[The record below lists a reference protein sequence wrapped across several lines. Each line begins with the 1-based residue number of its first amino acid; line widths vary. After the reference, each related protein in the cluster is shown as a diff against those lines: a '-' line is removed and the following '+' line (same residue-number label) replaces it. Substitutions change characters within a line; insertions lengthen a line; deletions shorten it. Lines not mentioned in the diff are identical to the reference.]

1 MMSYPPPSTTPYP
14 LWRRALAYLGGAF
27 LGAILCLAAWA
38 KALDPQAFVRQVEAE
53 GLDFLVPATV
63 VALLALGIEVLLGS
77 ALILGLRY
85 RWLLWSN
92 AALVAFF
99 LFLTGRTYWQHTQG
113 IAPPAEGCGCFGNLV
128 ERTPAEA
135 FWQDAAL
142 MVPALLLAFLAPI
155 PWRPLARW
163 RWGLVTVLTLA
174 VMVLAWKAPSLPL
187 DDLATRLSPGVELLD
202 HCVGTAEDGSRIC
215 LGGILPELADGEHLV
230 ILADLGDE
238 AFGESVAR
246 LNDYHWAGRGP
257 KLWVLTSAS
266 EEELFGFRFGR
277 GPAFEIREAP
287 AALIRPFYRRLP
299 RSFVARHGRVTTT
312 YSGLPPLDV
321 LSGSGST
328 DPAAET
334 NALP

>member
-1 MMSYPPPSTTPYP
+1 MMSNLPLSTATYA

-27 LGAILCLAAWA
+27 LGAILCVAAWA

-53 GLDFLVPATV
+53 GLDFLLPATA
-63 VALLALGIEVLLGS
+63 VALLALGLEVLLGS
-77 ALILGLRY
+77 ALILGLRS
-85 RWLLWSN
+85 RWVLWSN
-92 AALVAFF
+92 AVLVAFF
-99 LFLTGRTYWQHTQG
+99 LFLTGRTYWQYTQG

-142 MVPALLLAFLAPI
+142 MVPALLLAFLAPT

-163 RWGLVTVLTLA
+163 RWGLVATLTVA
-174 VMVLAWKAPSLPL
+174 VMVLAWKAPSWPL

-202 HCVGTAEDGSRIC
+202 HCVGSVEDGSRIC

-230 ILADLGDE
+230 ILADLGD
-238 AFGESVAR
+238 ASFGDSVAR
-246 LNDYHWAGRGP
+246 LNDYHWAGLGP
-257 KLWVLTSAS
+257 RLWVLTSAS
-266 EEELFGFRFGR
+266 EEELFGFRFSR

-287 AALIRPFYRRLP
+287 AGLIRPFYRQLP
-299 RSFVARHGRVTTT
+299 RSFVARDGQVTAT
-312 YSGLPPLDV
+312 YSGLPPLDT
-321 LSGSGST
+321 LSGSGAT
-328 DPAAET
+328 GPAAET